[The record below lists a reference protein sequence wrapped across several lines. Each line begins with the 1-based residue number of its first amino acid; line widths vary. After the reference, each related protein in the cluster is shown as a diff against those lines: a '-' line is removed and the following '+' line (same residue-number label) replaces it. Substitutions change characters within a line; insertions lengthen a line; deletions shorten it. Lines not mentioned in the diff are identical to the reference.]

1 MYCRHCKINVYYRH
15 CKIRANSDPLSYHL
29 VGIYC
34 PPLPT
39 YMDPFLAK
47 CLVQRPYTA
56 LIPSKIG
63 HYDAEGEKCSC
74 PQSDR
79 FNRDSQLDNMWEC
92 DASNIRGDYCRESCP
107 LFRVLRYRT
116 PSSPIYLSEEIHK
129 PFALSRVFLL
139 FSGRKSTLLVKKKAP
154 SRSGFPLS
162 THVVLK
168 TRCVNPNIHVRRY

>member
-1 MYCRHCKINVYYRH
+1 MYYRH
-15 CKIRANSDPLSYHL
+15 CKIRANSNPLSYHL

-79 FNRDSQLDNMWEC
+79 FNRDSQLDNMWER

-116 PSSPIYLSEEIHK
+116 PSSPIHLSEVTEQAPRLIASIPLIQRRGK
-129 PFALSRVFLL
+129 RPSREE
-139 FSGRKSTLLVKKKAP
+139 KSTL
-154 SRSGFPLS
+154 S
-162 THVVLK
+162 
-168 TRCVNPNIHVRRY
+168 

>member
-1 MYCRHCKINVYYRH
+1 MYCRH

-79 FNRDSQLDNMWEC
+79 FNRDSQLDNMWGR
-92 DASNIRGDYCRESCP
+92 DASNIRGDCCRESCP
-107 LFRVLRYRT
+107 LFRVLRHLA
-116 PSSPIYLSEEIHK
+116 PSSPIRLSEVIHK
-129 PFALSRVFLL
+129 PFALSHVFLL
-139 FSGRKSTLLVKKKAP
+139 FSGGKSIVLVKKKAP
-154 SRSGFPLS
+154 SRSGFS
-162 THVVLK
+162 ASMYVVLK
-168 TRCVNPNIHVRRY
+168 TRHANPNIRVRRY

>member
-1 MYCRHCKINVYYRH
+1 MYYRR
-15 CKIRANSDPLSYHL
+15 CKIRANSNPLSYHL

-79 FNRDSQLDNMWEC
+79 FNRDSQLDNMWER

-116 PSSPIYLSEEIHK
+116 PSSPIHLSEVTEQAPRLIASIPLIQRRGK
-129 PFALSRVFLL
+129 RPSREE
-139 FSGRKSTLLVKKKAP
+139 KSTL
-154 SRSGFPLS
+154 S
-162 THVVLK
+162 
-168 TRCVNPNIHVRRY
+168 

>member
-1 MYCRHCKINVYYRH
+1 MYYRR
-15 CKIRANSDPLSYHL
+15 CKIRANSGPLSSPF

-39 YMDPFLAK
+39 YMDPFLTK
-47 CLVQRPYTA
+47 CLVQYPFTA

-79 FNRDSQLDNMWEC
+79 FNRDSWPDGMWER
-92 DASNIRGDYCRESCP
+92 DASNIRRDYCRESCP

-116 PSSPIYLSEEIHK
+116 PSSPIRLSEVRHK

-139 FSGRKSTLLVKKKAP
+139 SSGGKSIVLVKKKAP
-154 SRSGFPLS
+154 SRRGFPLS
-162 THVVLK
+162 MYVVLK
-168 TRCVNPNIHVRRY
+168 TWYINPNIHVRRY